1 MAAKNSA
8 QNQHAM
14 RVAGQYDDGD
24 GVISDQE
31 WTKYQQSLGNTWSKS
46 GGWTNGGQPQSNPSP
61 SPAPTPSA
69 PKVSNINNFD
79 RTSGGAGSQ
88 KGTDRLSASDLKN
101 LRGQGHSLQDIVNYA
116 EKSYGSG
123 SKGGQSNSKS
133 CLLYTSPSP
142 RDRTR
147 SRMPSSA

>member
-1 MAAKNSA
+1 MVD
-8 QNQHAM
+8 
-14 RVAGQYDDGD
+14 RV
-24 GVISDQE
+24 V
-31 WTKYQQSLGNTWSKS
+31 S
-46 GGWTNGGQPQSNPSP
+46 GGANKPST
-61 SPAPTPSA
+61 PAA
-69 PKVSNINNFD
+69 PRVSNINNFD
-79 RTSGGAGSQ
+79 RTAGGAGSQ

-116 EKSYGSG
+116 DKSYASG
-123 SKGGQSNSKS
+123 AKGGQA